1 MQERYFTCCYIFGT
15 GERVLWNR
23 ACPSLHPVFP
33 SFGLSQPILGIVF
46 SDLYSWNCILGII
59 LGIVFPKFWHGAR
72 TPHEVEPDFLE
83 KKFLPPK
90 LGKWNK
96 NGPKTGFFEFTEK
109 FSHKFLLDLFSNE
122 NFILFV
128 VFLHKSHIRVNFSPW
143 DMGQNFLNHIS
154 RTN

>member
-1 MQERYFTCCYIFGT
+1 MVLEPHMKL
-15 GERVLWNR
+15 RV
-23 ACPSLHPVFP
+23 
-33 SFGLSQPILGIVF
+33 I
-46 SDLYSWNCILGII
+46 
-59 LGIVFPKFWHGAR
+59 
-72 TPHEVEPDFLE
+72 EPDFLG

-128 VFLHKSHIRVNFSPW
+128 VFLHKSHIRVNFSP
-143 DMGQNFLNHIS
+143 
-154 RTN
+154 